1 LVASALLREIYDRY
15 EVEGKLYDANRL
27 SIKTLKAKGFDNL
40 DDLLRVE
47 FLVINN
53 LGVHIEHDWF
63 DSFVLEVLK
72 GRYENLKPTVVIT
85 PFIPS
90 YQVED
95 YNFEE
100 KLSEEELEEAPSRL
114 LNGYFDTPFANEIIY
129 YLSRLTTPVEV
140 KKPAEVVKEL
150 ENAEG

>member
-1 LVASALLREIYDRY
+1 MEALDTFLGAD
-15 EVEGKLYDANRL
+15 
-27 SIKTLKAKGFDNL
+27 
-40 DDLLRVE
+40 
-47 FLVINN
+47 FLVINHLGIN
-53 LGVHIEHDWF
+53 LKHDWF
-63 DSFVLEVLK
+63 AAFILEILK

-100 KLSEEELEEAPSRL
+100 KLSEEELEEAPSWL

-150 ENAEG
+150 ENAKG